1 MKDFMPQKNQ
11 DKKMLENVLAVSA
24 KARKEKELNK
34 DVINATS
41 GSYYDDNGNIKVFGC
56 VKETFEGGNFNS
68 NLSYAGLRGST
79 GYSDVV
85 KKWILGDDYENEY
98 SDYLFSLIATPGG
111 TGAISLTIG
120 TYLEAGEGV
129 MLPSIMWPAYLQI
142 VKNQG
147 VNTHTYELYNDDNRL
162 NTDSILEVGKML
174 QEKYDKVAIVVNDP
188 CHNPTGYTMDK
199 TDYEN
204 LINVLNELSKKT
216 KVVLLLD
223 IAYLDYGKNTGKFT
237 RENFKLLKNLSENV
251 MILFAFSA
259 SKTFGIYGLRV
270 GALLQM
276 TKSEKEQHLFVDA
289 SSYFARS
296 TWSNTTHFGM
306 NIVENTLSNCC
317 KKNSFVE
324 ELAEASENLASRAE
338 VFVKELE
345 KYDVP
350 FAPYKSGFFVLI
362 LIDNKEFE
370 EEIEKHCAYGCHFVN
385 GYRIAL
391 SSINKEEAKR
401 LGTIIGESYNKII
414 KK

>member
-1 MKDFMPQKNQ
+1 
-11 DKKMLENVLAVSA
+11 
-24 KARKEKELNK
+24 
-34 DVINATS
+34 
-41 GSYYDDNGNIKVFGC
+41 
-56 VKETFEGGNFNS
+56 
-68 NLSYAGLRGST
+68 
-79 GYSDVV
+79 
-85 KKWILGDDYENEY
+85 
-98 SDYLFSLIATPGG
+98 
-111 TGAISLTIG
+111 
-120 TYLEAGEGV
+120 
-129 MLPSIMWPAYLQI
+129 
-142 VKNQG
+142 
-147 VNTHTYELYNDDNRL
+147 
-162 NTDSILEVGKML
+162 
-174 QEKYDKVAIVVNDP
+174 
-188 CHNPTGYTMDK
+188 
-199 TDYEN
+199 
-204 LINVLNELSKKT
+204 
-216 KVVLLLD
+216 
-223 IAYLDYGKNTGKFT
+223 
-237 RENFKLLKNLSENV
+237 

-276 TKSEKEQHLFVDA
+276 TKSEKEQQLFVDA

-385 GYRIAL
+385 GYLIAL